1 MNESNARRTLLVRAF
16 EDPPSP
22 PWTAADM
29 QWANE
34 AGARAAGEDAPAETF
49 IVQRA
54 RVAHHRLVDRVPA
67 IRSLEA
73 ALGWPRAFGPALA
86 LIALALGVA
95 GDAVGSGQRINLL
108 APPLFLLLA
117 WNLAVYLVIA
127 LMALRPG
134 RPIGGPLRLALAK
147 ALQPMGAA
155 LLRALDTKQQPALTR
170 FAADWAQAAKPL
182 NLARLATALHAA
194 AALFAIGA
202 LASLYLR
209 GLAFEYLAGWDSTF
223 LTPEAVHRLLSA
235 VLAPASALSG
245 LAVPG
250 PAELAR
256 MRFSAGPGVNAAR
269 WIHLY
274 ALTFGLLIVLPRGL
288 LAFLAAHSAQQLA
301 RRLPMP
307 LDAPYFQRV
316 LRGRSNEPVSVQVIP
331 YSYRVPPAV
340 RPGLG
345 AALQPEFGGK
355 LDVQIAE
362 PVALGGEDTLGA
374 ISGAAGPVVALFPLT
389 ATPERENHG
398 LFIDVLAT
406 RYPGRVSVLIDESG
420 FRQRFPGNE
429 GAARLAQRREAW
441 QRLMAEHGQQPR
453 FADLSGGL
461 SA

>member
-22 PWTAADM
+22 PWTAADT
-29 QWANE
+29 QWAND
-34 AGARAAGEDAPAETF
+34 AGARAAGEDAPSETF

-67 IRSLEA
+67 IRHLEA
-73 ALGWPRAFGPALA
+73 ALVWPRAFGPVLA

-108 APPLFLLLA
+108 APPLVLLLA
-117 WNLAVYLVIA
+117 WNLVVYLLIA

-134 RPIGGPLRLALAK
+134 RANGGPLRLALTK

-155 LLRALDTKQQPALTR
+155 LLRRLDVEQQPALAR
-170 FAADWAQAAKPL
+170 FVADWAQAAKPL
-182 NLARLATALHAA
+182 HLARLASALHLAA
-194 AALFAIGA
+194 AMFAIGA

-209 GLAFEYLAGWDSTF
+209 GLAFEYRAGWDSTF
-223 LTPEAVHRLLSA
+223 LTPDAVHQLLSV
-235 VLAPASALSG
+235 VLAPASTLSG

-250 PAELAR
+250 PAELAQ

-288 LAFLAAHSAQQLA
+288 LAFFAARSARQLT

-307 LDAPYFQRV
+307 LDESYFQRV